1 MPLHRTY
8 LNIFLNISL
17 WVFFYMFIYVFYY
30 GYLYILTLFF
40 YKRLVM
46 SPHYKGPDEKPSFK
60 SSIRRFIR
68 GFRKG
73 PFNTMIMGMV
83 EV

>member
-1 MPLHRTY
+1 
-8 LNIFLNISL
+8 
-17 WVFFYMFIYVFYY
+17 MFIYVFYY